1 MSFASTLRQ
10 IKLLCLLALSGAVL
24 SSSPIMEAERP
35 NFVKETIFSPNT
47 ATVASIVPS
56 LNADIVILDGG
67 LVQGLRH
74 GMVCSINRGFLSI
87 GELIIIES
95 RSECSAGL
103 ILELVEDAT
112 IQKGDIARVKVITT
126 I

>member
-1 MSFASTLRQ
+1 MLTV
-10 IKLLCLLALSGAVL
+10 SGAVL
-24 SSSPIMEAERP
+24 SGSIIAETERP

-56 LNADIVILDGG
+56 LNADIVVLDGG
-67 LVQGLRH
+67 LEQGLRH

-95 RSECSAGL
+95 RSDCSAGL
-103 ILELVEDAT
+103 IIQLAEDAT
-112 IQKGDIARVKVITT
+112 IQMGDIARVKVITT
-126 I
+126 S

>member
-1 MSFASTLRQ
+1 MSFASTFRQ

-24 SSSPIMEAERP
+24 SSSPIVEAERP

>member
-1 MSFASTLRQ
+1 M
-10 IKLLCLLALSGAVL
+10 
-24 SSSPIMEAERP
+24 
-35 NFVKETIFSPNT
+35 
-47 ATVASIVPS
+47 
-56 LNADIVILDGG
+56 
-67 LVQGLRH
+67 QGLRH

>member
-24 SSSPIMEAERP
+24 SSSPIVEAERP

-47 ATVASIVPS
+47 ATVASFVPS
-56 LNADIVILDGG
+56 LYADIVILDGG

>member
-1 MSFASTLRQ
+1 MSVASTLRH

-24 SSSPIMEAERP
+24 SSSPIVEAERP

-103 ILELVEDAT
+103 ILELGEDAT

>member
-24 SSSPIMEAERP
+24 SSSPIVEAERP

>member
-24 SSSPIMEAERP
+24 SSSLIVEAERP

-67 LVQGLRH
+67 LVQGLRD